1 MPTEHSNP
9 REVSRRIFLGAAG
22 ATVGALAAPAALAT
36 AASAAPSNSDVGDA
50 ADRPRPGSTQGFALI
65 SDTHLNPAAPAR
77 TETMRA
83 VFAAIAERDPAAVLH
98 CGDITDSGS
107 PEQIALYRSTVPAE
121 LAGRVRYTPGN
132 HEVRWDVS
140 AKEEYHRAFGAS
152 PQSFDVS
159 GVHVVALDPTML
171 LQEPGHFGGAL
182 LDWLEKDLRR
192 VRKNTPIVIFQH
204 HPVGDAWYYADDQDR
219 FLELVQRHDVRVV
232 FAGHVHAEA
241 VRPMNGLVE
250 VTLKAVKDSPHYYWA
265 ERTNGEAG
273 VPQLVVTRVD
283 LLAGGGTSTT
293 PVTTVDLA
301 GDGPGA
307 DVEPHTVNVTAAGA
321 AFAVR
326 ATFGHRA
333 PVAVRAQVLPETGF
347 SGTVNAPYTE
357 LTRTGA
363 NWRTSLDAAALPP
376 GTHQVRLRAVA
387 ADGSWWDTV
396 RTVELPGAG
405 PQVAWEGGLDGA
417 VQGALG
423 GAGDLVVAGSTGGVV
438 TAWSVRRGRA
448 RQRWTVR
455 TGPVYREPVVVGSTV
470 YVPGADHTLTALD
483 AGTGR
488 RRWQVRT
495 AEPVLSTPS
504 LGRVDGVDVLLV
516 AAGTTLLSLDP
527 ASGREH
533 WRAAIGGFAAG
544 RPACDGERVY
554 VGAGDSQAHAF
565 DARTGAPLWS
575 FTTRVTT
582 DPNTAL
588 LYGPWDDR
596 TVLVPNGPVVV
607 SSVSATWGLDRS
619 TGQALWS
626 VAGSAMYAGPR
637 LATVGGSTALLLI
650 QERGATLLVDPATGA
665 ARWQTQLGFPVFNS
679 GAVVD
684 GETAWVLGVNSQ
696 LGALDLTTGK
706 LDRLVKLGTGYS
718 FSTPVLVDGQL
729 VAADQNGRVRGVD
742 LA

>member
-1 MPTEHSNP
+1 MPTEHSNR
-9 REVSRRIFLGAAG
+9 REVSRRLFLGAAG
-22 ATVGALAAPAALAT
+22 ATLGTMAVPAALAN
-36 AASAAPSNSDVGDA
+36 AASAAPRSSDVDDA
-50 ADRPRPGSTQGFALI
+50 GQPLPDSPAGFALI
-65 SDTHLNPAAPAR
+65 SDTHLNPAVPAR
-77 TETMRA
+77 TDTMRA
-83 VFAAIAERDPAAVLH
+83 VFQAIAERDPAAVLH

-107 PEQIALYRSTVPAE
+107 PAQIALYRSTVPAE
-121 LAGRVRYTPGN
+121 LAERIRYTPGN

-140 AKEEYHRAFGAS
+140 AKEEYHRAFGAA
-152 PQSFDVS
+152 PQSFDVC

-182 LDWLEKDLRR
+182 LDWLEKDLRE

-219 FLELVQRHDVRVV
+219 FLELVRRFDVRVV

-250 VTLKAVKDSPHYYWA
+250 ITLKAVKDSPHYYWA
-265 ERTNGEAG
+265 ERTYDDGGA
-273 VPQLVVTRVD
+273 PQLVVTRVD
-283 LLAGGGTSTT
+283 LLAAGSTT
-293 PVTTVDLA
+293 TTVATVALA
-301 GDGPGA
+301 GDGPAA
-307 DVEPHTVNVTAAGA
+307 DVEPHTVHVAAAGA
-321 AFAVR
+321 AFDVR
-326 ATFGHRA
+326 ATFGNRA
-333 PVAVRAQVLPETGF
+333 PAAVRAQVLPETAF
-347 SGTVNAPYTE
+347 SGTVNAPFTE

-363 NWRTSLDAAALPP
+363 NWRAALDASALPP

-405 PQVAWEGGLDGA
+405 PRVAWEAGLDGA

-423 GAGDLVVAGSTGGVV
+423 AAGDLVVAGSTGGVV
-438 TAWSVRRGRA
+438 TAWSMRRGQA
-448 RQRWTVR
+448 KQRWTTR
-455 TGPVYREPVVVGSTV
+455 TGPVYREPVVAGPNVI
-470 YVPGADHTLTALD
+470 VPGADHTVTALD
-483 AGTGR
+483 AATGR

-504 LGRVDGVDVLLV
+504 MGRVDGIDVLLV

-527 ASGREH
+527 ATGREH
-533 WRAAIGGFAAG
+533 WRTAIGGFAAG

-554 VGAGDSQAHAF
+554 VGAGDSRAHAF
-565 DARTGAPLWS
+565 DARTGAPLWT
-575 FTTRVTT
+575 FTTRATT

-626 VAGSAMYAGPR
+626 VSGSSMYAGPR

-650 QERGATLLVDPATGA
+650 QERGATLLVDPVTGA
-665 ARWQTQLGFPVFNS
+665 TRWQTQLGFPVFNS

-684 GETAWVLGVNSQ
+684 GETAWVLGANSQ
-696 LGALDLTTGK
+696 LGALDLTTGR

-718 FSTPVLVDGQL
+718 FSTPVLAGGQL

-742 LA
+742 LG